1 MHVGLSCFFQNP
13 DKRLTDREV
22 WLQEV
27 ALADAAEPMGFDSIW
42 SAEHHFTDY
51 TMCPSVTQFLTYMAG
66 RTSRVGLG
74 TMVVVL
80 PWHEPVRVA
89 EELAL
94 LDHLSG
100 GRTIFGMGRG
110 LGRVEFEGFRLNMGE
125 SRERFV
131 EYAEAVMSALET
143 GVIESGGK
151 HLRQPPTA
159 IRPAPF
165 KSFRGR
171 TYAASVSPQSAEI
184 MARLGIGILIIA
196 QKPWEKTLEE
206 LEHYRELYRRH
217 NNGEEAPKPIVASF
231 VAVHEDRETAR
242 EMYESHIV
250 GYCRSALQHYEFH
263 NEGLADIPGYEY
275 YGALARNIRKH
286 GIEAF
291 VRFLADLQVWGTP
304 DEVVEGVLANV
315 ERAGCG
321 GFLAALS
328 YGGMPY
334 AMAREN
340 QRLFA
345 EKVLPRLKAHDAGVE
360 IGAAPNAAGH
370 RIGGVS
376 AAAE

>member
-13 DKRLTDREV
+13 DRRLGDREV
-22 WLQEV
+22 WRQEV
-27 ALADAAEPMGFDSIW
+27 ALADAAERLGFDSIW

-66 RTSRVGLG
+66 RTRRVGLG

-80 PWHEPVRVA
+80 PWHDPVRVA
-89 EELAL
+89 EELTL
-94 LDHLSG
+94 LDHLSD
-100 GRTIFGMGRG
+100 GRVIFGMGRG
-110 LGRVEFEGFRLNMGE
+110 LGRVEFTGFRLDMGQ

-131 EYAEAVMSALET
+131 EYAEAVMGALET
-143 GVIESGGK
+143 GAIESDGR
-151 HLRQPPTA
+151 HYRQPATE

-165 KSFRGR
+165 RSFRGR

-184 MARLGIGILIIA
+184 MARLGVGILIIA

-206 LEHYRELYRRH
+206 LDNYRALYRRH
-217 NNGEEAPKPIVASF
+217 NDGEEAPKPIIMSF

-242 EMYESHIV
+242 EMYEKYIV

-275 YGALARNIRKH
+275 YGGLARNIRKH
-286 GIEAF
+286 GVETF

-304 DEVVEGVLANV
+304 EEVVEGVLANV

-321 GFLAALS
+321 GFLAGLS

-345 EKVLPRLKAHDAGVE
+345 EKVLPRLKAHDTGVE
-360 IGAAPNAAGH
+360 IGAPPLL
-370 RIGGVS
+370 

>member
-13 DKRLTDREV
+13 DRKLTDREV
-22 WLQEV
+22 WRQEV
-27 ALADAAEPMGFDSIW
+27 ALAEAAEPMGFDSIW

-66 RTSRVGLG
+66 RTTRAGLG

-80 PWHEPVRVA
+80 PWHEPVRIA

-94 LDHLSG
+94 LDHLSN
-100 GRTIFGMGRG
+100 GRVIFGMGRG
-110 LGRVEFEGFRLNMGE
+110 LGRVEFNGFRLDMGE

-131 EYAEAVMSALET
+131 EYAEAVMGALET
-143 GVIESGGK
+143 GTIESDGK
-151 HLRQPPTA
+151 HLRQPPTD
-159 IRPAPF
+159 IRPKPF

-206 LEHYRELYRRH
+206 LENYRELYRRH
-217 NNGEEAPKPIVASF
+217 NNGEEAPKPIIASF
-231 VAVHEDRETAR
+231 VAVHEDREKAR
-242 EMYESHIV
+242 EMYENYIV
-250 GYCRSALQHYEFH
+250 GYCRSALKHYEFH

-275 YGALARNIRKH
+275 YGALARNIHKH
-286 GIEAF
+286 GIDTF

-304 DEVVEGVLANV
+304 DEVVDGVIANV

-334 AMAREN
+334 DIAREN

-345 EKVLPRLKAHDAGVE
+345 EKVLPRLKAHDTGVE
-360 IGAAPNAAGH
+360 IGAAPPLA
-370 RIGGVS
+370 